1 MSNLQIFVSLTYY
14 SRFLE
19 QIGIGK
25 TLRRGKL
32 KVGFDVIILEP
43 SIRIQRL
50 VEFFNLS
57 ELSVSLF

>member
-14 SRFLE
+14 PRFLE

-25 TLRRGKL
+25 TLCRGKL
-32 KVGFDVIILEP
+32 KVGFDVIILEA
-43 SIRIQRL
+43 SIRIHRL

-57 ELSVSLF
+57 ELSASLF